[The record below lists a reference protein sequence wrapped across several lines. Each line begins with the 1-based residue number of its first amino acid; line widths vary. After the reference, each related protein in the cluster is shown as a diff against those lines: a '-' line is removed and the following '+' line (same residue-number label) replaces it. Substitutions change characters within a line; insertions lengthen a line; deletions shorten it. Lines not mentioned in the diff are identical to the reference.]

1 MMTTLDIWRN
11 FFVQSE
17 NSFNSIKSMKILFL
31 LLLVCSSAF
40 AEIVTVQTIKN
51 QIRDNNIRTMDD
63 FIAKLPS
70 DLLTH
75 FTLMHHSKSL
85 HGSSYE
91 EPRALLFGETGQW
104 VVSFNGSSSQEAG
117 DMVEM
122 MIYDPKTKTYAFHE
136 LDFSNDTPVF
146 HESPTKCLAC
156 HGSNPRPIWDHY
168 NAWPGAYGEVDD
180 RYSEKE
186 YEYLTAFI
194 NKAPTHPRYK
204 HLKKLKEG
212 YTLSRPGIRDGFTE
226 RSMISR
232 NRDMNLVI
240 NQQREKD
247 VLAELRAHP
256 DFQKIKPLLFYFLTK
271 CYMPENST
279 YQGDGQI
286 AHPTVVDEVVKK
298 IASGRDVNHSYPFQP
313 EQFLDY
319 IFSRLDV
326 DTSVWYINS
335 RDLETYK
342 IFRDGSERLHESFIT
357 ELLPAAPEYANFYT
371 LKDIDY
377 QIVKIKQA
385 FVKNKTATCHEL
397 SPLAVEAVKT
407 LRAPMPDVNTPDMT
421 MNGERVCSGIPRKCR
436 IIYRN
441 LPSICLKCH
450 SQTQGGG
457 KIYLPFHEFPERVA
471 AGNKYL
477 PEKMYQYITS
487 GRMPMRTGGDAAAF
501 KKYSDNDYPKL
512 KKYLEDLL
520 K

>member
-1 MMTTLDIWRN
+1 
-11 FFVQSE
+11 
-17 NSFNSIKSMKILFL
+17 MKIVFL

-75 FTLMHHSKSL
+75 FTLMHSSKSL
-85 HGSSYE
+85 HGSSFQ

-104 VVSFNGSSSQEAG
+104 VVSFNGSSDQDAG

-136 LDFSNDTPVF
+136 LDFSSDTPVL
-146 HESPTKCLAC
+146 HESPAKCLAC

-168 NAWPGAYGEVDD
+168 NMWPGAYGAVDD
-180 RYSEKE
+180 RYTEKE

-194 NKAPTHPRYK
+194 NKAPSHPRYK

-247 VLAELRAHP
+247 VLKELQGHP

-286 AHPTVVDEVVKK
+286 AHPTVVDEVVKT
-298 IASGRDVNHSYPFQP
+298 IARGIEVNHAYPFQP

-335 RDLETYK
+335 RDLDTYK
-342 IFRDGSERLHESFIT
+342 IWRDGSERLHESFIN
-357 ELLPAAPEYANFYT
+357 ELLPSAPEYANFYT
-371 LKDIDY
+371 IKDVDY
-377 QIVKIKQA
+377 QIVKIRQA
-385 FVKNKTATCHEL
+385 FVKNKGAACREL
-397 SPLAVEAVKT
+397 SPLAVEAVKV
-407 LRAPMPDVNTPDMT
+407 LRAPMPDVNTPEQT
-421 MNGERVCSGIPRKCR
+421 MRGERVCSGSPRKCR

-450 SQTQGGG
+450 TQVQGTG

-471 AGNKYL
+471 AGDKYL
-477 PEKMYQYITS
+477 ATKMHTYITT
-487 GRMPMRTGGDAAAF
+487 GRMPMRTGGDAKA
-501 KKYSDNDYPKL
+501 YQQYLDNDYPKL